1 MVSLG
6 HQPWLTGDGLV
17 GVSKLELESP
27 SLLDTERTLPWSK
40 GPKQA
45 RFLGVLKMGVPQ
57 NGWFTLEH
65 AIKMDDLGVPP
76 FQETSTYSIIF
87 PKNYNMD

>member
-6 HQPWLTGDGLV
+6 HQPWMTGDGLV

-40 GPKQA
+40 EPKQA
-45 RFLGVLKMGVPQ
+45 RLWGFLKMGVPQ

-76 FQETSTYSIIF
+76 FQETSTYSIL

>member
-1 MVSLG
+1 M
-6 HQPWLTGDGLV
+6 TGDGLV

-45 RFLGVLKMGVPQ
+45 RLWGFLKMGFPKMACLTMNNV
-57 NGWFTLEH
+57 
-65 AIKMDDLGVPP
+65 IKMMNLG
-76 FQETSTYSIIF
+76 
-87 PKNYNMD
+87 